1 MSNYFIILHPNK
13 TVTVARASVCL
24 FRTGS

>member
-1 MSNYFIILHPNK
+1 MSNHFIISHPNK
-13 TVTVARASVCL
+13 TVARASVCL